1 MRKHLGRRAAAAVLA
16 AGLLGAGAGAAAA
29 EVSVRVYFDG
39 ELATP
44 TDVNGEPVEVFA
56 RDGTTYLPLRAIAGY
71 LGIPIE
77 WDPETGAV
85 YVGTIPGRTV
95 KTKTGT
101 YVGRLDPETGVV
113 AYKGVTF
120 GTAERWKRAELP
132 AESDEVHYPA
142 ESVLPVQGTYDPETQ
157 SEDVLQMDIY
167 VNPAGTSDK
176 KAVIV
181 WCPVGGGTASRG
193 GSTDPSKIVAE
204 EPDVIVAVP
213 NSRVSYF
220 GCINLTEFDD
230 YAEYEDEYRY
240 SNNLIRTDFLLALQW
255 IGENVAAFG
264 GDPENVT
271 IGGQSAGAVTASSM
285 LLIPGATE
293 YFDKVIMESGVAIDR
308 ISLATWEESLEA
320 AEKFREHT
328 GVTTIAEAL
337 ELEPQELLDAQAYL
351 SSGAIGAYLPDSQ
364 SKMFTTVI
372 DNVVVFDDYWEQL
385 EEVDASNDVEILV
398 GSTNGE
404 YDRDL
409 AGLSEEEALAAII
422 SANWGKLDPARGG
435 AEDAD
440 EIIGSYVERKEQYGR
455 DTITAYKDLKN
466 DINQKV
472 SAVMIAELFSR
483 GGNAYLFSYEWYA
496 ENADGLRAVHGSDRN
511 ALFGTDEN
519 APEELQKAMRRAW
532 SCFALTGDPNAGN
545 AYFEDA
551 GVEWAPYDAEGKCTM
566 VFDTDLHTEAGQRV
580 EDIETLMPL
589 FGEYEAL
596 RG

>member
-1 MRKHLGRRAAAAVLA
+1 MKHFGRKALALALASGMLGS
-16 AGLLGAGAGAAAA
+16 GLSAAAA
-29 EVSVRVYFDG
+29 EVPVQVYFDG
-39 ELATP
+39 ELAAP
-44 TDVNGEPVEVFA
+44 TDVNGDPVEVFA
-56 RDGTTYLPLRAIAGY
+56 RDGTTYLPLRAIAEH

-77 WDPETGAV
+77 WDPDTGAV

-95 KTKTGT
+95 ETKTGT
-101 YVGRLDPETGVV
+101 YVGQLDPETGVV

-132 AESDEVHYPA
+132 EESSEVHYST

-193 GSTDPSKIVAE
+193 GSTDPSKIVE
-204 EPDVIVAVP
+204 EDPDVIVAVA

-255 IGENVAAFG
+255 INENVAAFG

-271 IGGQSAGAVTASSM
+271 IGGQSAGSVTASSM

-328 GVTTIAEAL
+328 GVTTIKEAL

-372 DNVVVFDDYWEQL
+372 DNEVVFDDYWEQL
-385 EEVDASNDVEILV
+385 EEVAASNDVEILV

-409 AGLSEEEALAAII
+409 AGMDETQALEAIV
-422 SANWGKLDPARGG
+422 SANWGKLDPQRGG
-435 AEDAD
+435 AADAG
-440 EIIGSYVERKEQYGR
+440 EIIADYVEKDMAYGA

-472 SAVMIAELFSR
+472 SAVMIAELFGR
-483 GGNAYLFSYEWYA
+483 NGNAYLFSYEWYA
-496 ENADGLRAVHGSDRN
+496 ENADGMRAVHGSDRN

-519 APEELQKAMRRAW
+519 APETLQKAMRRAW
-532 SCFALTGDPNAGN
+532 TCFARAGDPNEGN
-545 AYFEDA
+545 EYFEAA

-580 EDIETLMPL
+580 DAVEVLMPL
-589 FGEYEAL
+589 FGEYEKL